1 MRGMTATI
9 LDGRALARELREELS
24 SAAQAIRERHDIV
37 PRLAVIQVQG
47 DAASERYAASLG
59 RLCERVGIGFTLAPL
74 AADASQAQLEQ
85 SVRALSD
92 DPEVHGI
99 LVEMPLPPHF
109 SVQQMVQHLDYRKD
123 VDGIHPLNVGLL
135 AQGHRAWVPNTP
147 AGGMELLRRYQVD
160 IKGKR
165 AAVVG
170 YSDVV
175 GRPMAE
181 MLISEYATVTIC
193 HEYTTGLP
201 TVLRECDLVIVAVG
215 KAGLITGEML
225 RPGAVVVDFGINVQP
240 DGGIVGD
247 VVFEQAVQIA
257 SAITPVPGGT
267 GPVTNIMLL
276 RNVLFATR
284 AQLGI
289 TE

>member
-1 MRGMTATI
+1 MAATI
-9 LDGRALARELREELS
+9 LDGRALARELREELT
-24 SAAQAIRERHDIV
+24 SAAQSLHERHNIL
-37 PRLAVIQVQG
+37 PRLAVIQVLG
-47 DAASERYAASLG
+47 DAASERYAASLR
-59 RLCERVGIGFTLAPL
+59 RLCERVGVAFSLAQLP
-74 AADASQAQLEQ
+74 ADATQDQLNQ
-85 SVRALSD
+85 TVHALSE
-92 DPEVHGI
+92 DPEVNGI

-135 AQGHRAWVPNTP
+135 AQGYRAWVPNTP
-147 AGGMELLRRYQVD
+147 AGGMELLRRYHID
-160 IKGKR
+160 LKGKR

-193 HEYTTGLP
+193 HEYTTDLP
-201 TVLRECDLVIVAVG
+201 AVVRECELVIVAVG

-240 DGGIVGD
+240 DGSIVGD
-247 VVFEQAVQIA
+247 VVFDEAVQVA

-284 AQLGI
+284 AQLGLAD
-289 TE
+289 